1 MKLFYP
7 RRAFIMKKTKLIT
20 AGVAALVALNGYQYH
35 TYSKD
40 RDTYK
45 QEIKEQLEVNSMLEN
60 KLIDIN
66 LKVEDL
72 QGELN
77 TSITDV
83 KKLTEEVTSK
93 DKKIKK
99 QESQIDKLEQQLEK
113 AEKQVLPSVSS
124 KTLNMTVTAYQPLCT
139 EGCTGITKTGYDVS
153 STVYYQGYNII
164 ATDPSVI
171 PLYSIV
177 EISLN
182 SGRKIKAISLDTG
195 GAIKNHIVDF
205 LVSSESEAIQ
215 FGRQKAKVTIIR
227 EGKG

>member
-1 MKLFYP
+1 
-7 RRAFIMKKTKLIT
+7 MKKTKLIT

-45 QEIKEQLEVNSMLEN
+45 QEIKQQLEVSKSIEN
-60 KLIDIN
+60 KLNESN

-77 TSITDV
+77 TSFTDV
-83 KKLTEEVTSK
+83 KKLSEEVADK
-93 DKKIKK
+93 DEKIKE
-99 QESQIDKLEQQLEK
+99 QDSQIDKLEKQLENNK
-113 AEKQVLPSVSS
+113 KQVLPSVSS
-124 KTLNMTVTAYQPLCT
+124 KSLDMTVTAYQPLCT

-177 EISLN
+177 EITLN
-182 SGRKIKAISLDTG
+182 NGRKIKAISLDTG
-195 GAIKNHIVDF
+195 GAIKNNIVDF
-205 LVSSESEAIQ
+205 LVASESEAIK

-227 EGKG
+227 EGKGA

>member
-45 QEIKEQLEVNSMLEN
+45 QEIKVQLEVNNKLEN
-60 KLIDIN
+60 KLIDVN
-66 LKVEDL
+66 FKVEDL

-113 AEKQVLPSVSS
+113 AEKQVLPSVGSNS
-124 KTLNMTVTAYQPLCT
+124 VKGTDYLITAYTNGAESTGKNP
-139 EGCTGITKTGYDVS
+139 GDPAYGITTSGKVTQEGRTISCPPSLALGTKVIIEDVG
-153 STVYYQGYNII
+153 VRVCE
-164 ATDPSVI
+164 D
-171 PLYSIV
+171 
-177 EISLN
+177 
-182 SGRKIKAISLDTG
+182 RG
-195 GAIKNHIVDF
+195 GAIQGKRIDLYIANLNQAV
-205 LVSSESEAIQ
+205 E
-215 FGRQKAKVTIIR
+215 FGNQWLKVEILD
-227 EGKG
+227 